1 MELVP
6 NPELK
11 RLGDGANLLAYS
23 RIQQAAAPVP
33 GDRSVSLARADV
45 KPNPE
50 ATHQD
55 PEHAPYTVSDE
66 LKKLFRHSSHYLAGL
81 VAKLGLGFISLPIL
95 TRVFSV
101 ADYGLID
108 LTGKVLLLLTAL
120 SKMGLQNSALR
131 FFDGKRFARDRESAQ
146 RYYSTMFFGS
156 VLTSVVVALC
166 FIAASGSFLKSVI
179 DAPLSAVIGFVSILI
194 VLRAMQS
201 MLWSFLR
208 IEERTKAYNIAAVAC
223 RAGTITII
231 CLLLPWS
238 GRTVRT
244 YFSGATAAEMA
255 VVLVFTCLLLRRG
268 ILNPTRFDV
277 GLLRDGL
284 LFGCPLILYE
294 VSTIILDAGDRLLV
308 RYYLGAESLGIYSV
322 AYGLASQLNDLLVFP
337 LGLAIFPIYMRLWAS
352 EGREATTRFLSTC
365 LDLFLAVAAGV
376 SAIAVVASRDGLVLL
391 ASPKYHGAER
401 LIPLLV
407 MGLLMY
413 TTHVFLCAGLFIHK
427 KTGTMAML
435 LLCSAAVNIGLNCVL
450 LPLIGLEGAAIAT
463 LVSYAVC
470 ILLLGWTSARFLP
483 LDVRFQAF
491 AKYLFAAAL
500 VAIAVSRIEL
510 KPIILNLAVRSALT
524 LVLYSGLLY
533 FLDPNVRGLA
543 TKILRRWSTRTD
555 NSLAFV
561 HAVSIVDPA
570 DMRRPS

>member
-1 MELVP
+1 MELAP
-6 NPELK
+6 NIELK
-11 RLGDGANLLAYS
+11 QQGDGANLLAYS
-23 RIQQAAAPVP
+23 PMQQAAAPVL
-33 GDRSVSLARADV
+33 GDRSVSPDSADV
-45 KPNPE
+45 MPNPE

-55 PEHAPYTVSDE
+55 PEPAPNMVSDE
-66 LKKLFRHSSHYLAGL
+66 IKKLGRHSSHYLAGL
-81 VAKLGLGFISLPIL
+81 VAKLGLGFISLPIF

-108 LTGKVLLLLTAL
+108 LIGKVLLFMTAL
-120 SKMGLQNSALR
+120 SKMGLQQSAMR
-131 FFDGKRFARDRESAQ
+131 FFDGKRFAKDRESAQ

-156 VLTSVVVALC
+156 ILTSVIVALC
-166 FIAASGSFLKSVI
+166 FIAASRLFLKSLI
-179 DAPLSAVIGFVSILI
+179 DAPLSAVIGVVSILI

-208 IEERTKAYNIAAVAC
+208 SEERTKAYNIAAVAC
-223 RAGTITII
+223 RASTIAIV
-231 CLLLPWS
+231 CLLLPWL

-244 YFSGATAAEMA
+244 YYSGAMAAEMA
-255 VVLVFTCLLLRRG
+255 VVLVFTCWLLRRG
-268 ILNPTRFDV
+268 ILNPTRFDA
-277 GLLRDGL
+277 GLLRAGL

-294 VSTIILDAGDRLLV
+294 VSTIVLDAADRVLV
-308 RYYLGAESLGIYSV
+308 RYYLGAEPLGIYSV

-407 MGLLMY
+407 MGLLIY
-413 TTHVFLCAGLFIHK
+413 TTHIFLCAGLLIHK
-427 KTGTMAML
+427 KTGTMAVL
-435 LLCSAAVNIGLNCVL
+435 LLGSAAVNIGLNCML
-450 LPLIGLEGAAIAT
+450 LPRIGLEGAAIAT

-483 LDVRFQAF
+483 LDVRFRAF
-491 AKYLFAAAL
+491 ATYLFAAAL

-510 KPIILNLAVRSALT
+510 KPVILNLVVRSALT

-533 FLDPNVRGLA
+533 LLDPNIRGLA
-543 TKILRRWSTRTD
+543 TKILRHLSTRRD
-555 NSLAFV
+555 NSVTIV
-561 HAVSIVDPA
+561 HAVSIADPS
-570 DMRRPS
+570 DPRKPS